1 MQWLKLVFSSALGS
15 ITLAVTKSF
24 YLPVS
29 LVFVP
34 RSRGG
39 QAGGRVHKA
48 HLLSKAQKRSS
59 AQGLKS
65 FQEAPDIAL

>member
-1 MQWLKLVFSSALGS
+1 MQWLKLVFSYTWGS

-29 LVFVP
+29 LVFMP

-48 HLLSKAQKRSS
+48 HLSSKAQKIPSVQS
-59 AQGLKS
+59 LKS
-65 FQEAPDIAL
+65 FQEAPDRAL